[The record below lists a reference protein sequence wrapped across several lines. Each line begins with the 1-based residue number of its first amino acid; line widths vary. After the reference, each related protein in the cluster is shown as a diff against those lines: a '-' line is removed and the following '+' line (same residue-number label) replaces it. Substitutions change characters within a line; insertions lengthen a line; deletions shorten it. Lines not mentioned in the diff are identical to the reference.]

1 MLALRGRE
9 GYRNRASYMPLYLLP
24 NPAWCRLEFFFL
36 FLRRSYSLPPHPTYR
51 YSSYSYY
58 LQVLPTAEVRLRWD
72 EYYIYYI
79 YYLLLFLG

>member
-1 MLALRGRE
+1 MLALRGRG
-9 GYRNRASYMPLYLLP
+9 GYRTGRLICRSICSLILP
-24 NPAWCRLEFFFL
+24 GAGWNFFFL
-36 FLRRSYSLPPHPTYR
+36 FLRRSYSLPPHPTYG
-51 YSSYSYY
+51 YPSYSYY